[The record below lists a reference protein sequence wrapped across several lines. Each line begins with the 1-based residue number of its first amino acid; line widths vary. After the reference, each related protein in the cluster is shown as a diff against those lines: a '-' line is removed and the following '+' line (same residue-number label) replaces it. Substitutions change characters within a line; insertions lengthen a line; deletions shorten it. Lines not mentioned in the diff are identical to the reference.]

1 MMAKKRDCWVDNVKV
16 VACILVVLGHF
27 FQSMVKAEIIA
38 DSSLF
43 QWFNTTIY
51 YFHVPLFFICSGY
64 LYQKYSRVDS
74 AISWIRNVLK
84 KGLALGVP
92 YFTFST
98 VTWVLKTIFSGSVN
112 QQIGGL
118 AGTLFVHPTSPY
130 WYLYCLFFIF
140 LITPT
145 FVSKK
150 TNMIGLIIA
159 FAMKFVSL
167 VGAGTSIYAIDTIL
181 ANEIWFVIGMSI
193 NWIDMKWIRPSHGVV
208 IFTFFLI
215 LSILP
220 LDFWGMS
227 FVLGLIACVGVVITL
242 YKTEG
247 TTHLARYTMPI
258 FLMHTLFSAPLRSLL
273 LKMGIMSATIHIVL
287 GLAISFVGPIIAA
300 IVMSKVKCLDFFLY
314 PGKYMKIGV
323 KK

>member
-1 MMAKKRDCWVDNVKV
+1 MMGKKRDYWVDNVKV

-27 FQSMVKAEIIA
+27 FQSMVKAKIIA
-38 DSSLF
+38 DSSLY

-74 AISWIRNVLK
+74 KDSWFRNVLK

-98 VTWVLKTIFSGSVN
+98 ITWVLKAVFSGSVN
-112 QQIGGL
+112 DQIGGI
-118 AGTLFVHPTSPY
+118 GSTLFLHPTSPY
-130 WYLYCLFFIF
+130 WYLYSLFFIF
-140 LITPT
+140 IITPT

-150 TNMIGLIIA
+150 TSVIGIIVA
-159 FAMKFVSL
+159 LAMKFASL
-167 VGAGTSIYAIDTIL
+167 VGVGTSIYAINKIL
-181 ANEIWFVIGMSI
+181 TNEIWFVIGMSI
-193 NWIDMKWIRPSHGVV
+193 NWLDLNWIKPEYGAVV
-208 IFTFFLI
+208 FVFFLI

-220 LDFWGMS
+220 LDF
-227 FVLGLIACVGVVITL
+227 LGLSFLLGLVACVGVVMMF

-258 FLMHTLFSAPLRSLL
+258 FLMHTIFAASLRSLL
-273 LKMGIMSATIHIVL
+273 LKMGIGSATLHIAL
-287 GLAISFVGPIIAA
+287 GLVISFIGPIIAA
-300 IVMSKVKCLDFFLY
+300 IVMSKVKYLDFFLY
-314 PGKYMKIGV
+314 PGKYIKIGA

>member
-1 MMAKKRDCWVDNVKV
+1 MEKKRDYWIDNVKV

-27 FQSMVKAEIIA
+27 FQSVVKAEIITN
-38 DSSLF
+38 SYLY

-74 AISWIRNVLK
+74 KDSWLRNVLK

-92 YFTFST
+92 YFSFST
-98 VTWVLKTIFSGSVN
+98 VTWVLKTVFSGSVN
-112 QQIGGL
+112 EQIGGL
-118 AGTLFVHPTSPY
+118 GGTLFLNPTSPY

-140 LITPT
+140 SITPT

-150 TNMIGLIIA
+150 TNMIGFIIA
-159 FAMKFVSL
+159 LVMKFVSL
-167 VGAGTSIYAIDTIL
+167 AGVDTSIYAINKIL

-193 NWIDMKWIRPSHGVV
+193 NWLDLNWIKPEYGAV
-208 IFTFFLI
+208 IFVFFLI

-220 LDFWGMS
+220 LDFWGLS
-227 FVLGLIACVGVVITL
+227 FLLGLVACVGVVMMF

-258 FLMHTLFSAPLRSLL
+258 FLMHTIFAAPLRSLL
-273 LKMGIMSATIHIVL
+273 LKLGIWSATIHISL
-287 GLAISFVGPIIAA
+287 GLAISFVGPIVVA
-300 IVMSKVKCLDFFLY
+300 IVMSKVKYLDFFLY
-314 PGKYMKIGV
+314 PGKYIKNGV

>member
-38 DSSLF
+38 DSSLY

-167 VGAGTSIYAIDTIL
+167 VGSGTSIYAIDTIL
-181 ANEIWFVIGMSI
+181 ANEIWFIIGMSM
-193 NWIDMKWIRPSHGVV
+193 NWLELSWVKPQFGV
-208 IFTFFLI
+208 ILFGLFLV

-220 LDFWGMS
+220 VDFCGMS
-227 FVLGLIACVGVVITL
+227 FVLGLIACVGVVMML
-242 YKTEG
+242 YKTKYDSP
-247 TTHLARYTMPI
+247 LARYTMPI
-258 FLMHTLFSAPLRSLL
+258 FLMHTIFAAPLRSLL
-273 LKMGIMSATIHIVL
+273 LKGGIGNAVIHITA
-287 GLAISFVGPIIAA
+287 GLMISFTGPIIAS

-314 PGKYMKIGV
+314 PGKYIKIGV

>member
-1 MMAKKRDCWVDNVKV
+1 MIEKKRDYWVDNVKV
-16 VACILVVLGHF
+16 VACILVASGHF
-27 FQSMVKAEIIA
+27 FQSMVKAKIIP
-38 DSSLF
+38 DNSLF

-64 LYQKYSRVDS
+64 LYQKYSNVKNLN
-74 AISWIRNVLK
+74 SWIGNVVK

-92 YFTFST
+92 YFTFSI
-98 VTWVLKTIFSGSVN
+98 VTWVLKTIYSGTVN

-118 AGTLFVHPTSPY
+118 AETLFLHPISPY

-159 FAMKFVSL
+159 VAMKFVSF
-167 VGAGTSIYAIDTIL
+167 VGGTSIYVIDTIL

-193 NWIDMKWIRPSHGVV
+193 NWIDMKWLRPIHGVG
-208 IFTFFLI
+208 IFAFFLI

-220 LDFWGMS
+220 FDFWGMS
-227 FVLGLIACVGVVITL
+227 FALGLIACAGVVITL

-247 TTHLARYTMPI
+247 TTLLARYTMPI
-258 FLMHTLFSAPLRSLL
+258 FLMHTIIAAPLRSLL
-273 LKMGIMSATIHIVL
+273 LKMGIGSATIHIAL
-287 GLAISFVGPIIAA
+287 GLVISFVGPIIVA
-300 IVMSKVKCLDFFLY
+300 IVMSKVKYLDLFLY
-314 PGKYMKIGV
+314 PAKYIKIEV

>member
-1 MMAKKRDCWVDNVKV
+1 MMAKKRDCWVDSVKV

-38 DSSLF
+38 DSSLY

-167 VGAGTSIYAIDTIL
+167 VGAGTSIYAFDTIL

-258 FLMHTLFSAPLRSLL
+258 FLMHTIFSAPLRSML
-273 LKMGIMSATIHIVL
+273 LKMGIRSATIHIVL

-314 PGKYMKIGV
+314 PGKYIKIGV

>member
-1 MMAKKRDCWVDNVKV
+1 MAKKRDCWVDSVKV

-38 DSSLF
+38 DSSLY

-167 VGAGTSIYAIDTIL
+167 VGAGTSIYAFDTIL

-258 FLMHTLFSAPLRSLL
+258 FLMHTIFSAPLRSML
-273 LKMGIMSATIHIVL
+273 LKMGIRSATIHIVL

-314 PGKYMKIGV
+314 PGKYIKIGV